1 MTVKFWLLVGTSL
14 LTIEIFIRSGVLSR
28 CWAIVTVMRR
38 AQRTLGRRVVTEVRK
53 EQVITAL
60 WLQTMKSTAVLA
72 LTIAAVFF
80 PLVLLYFADNLLNTR
95 AFEWL
100 DWGLSHWAF
109 IIVLIV
115 YSFVRRRYG
124 A

>member
-1 MTVKFWLLVGTSL
+1 MTVEFWLLVGTSL
-14 LTIEIFIRSGVLSR
+14 LTVEIFIRSGALSR

-38 AQRTLGRRVVTEVRK
+38 AQRTLRRRVMTEVRK
-53 EQVITAL
+53 EQLITAL
-60 WLQTMKSTAVLA
+60 WLQTMKSTALLA

-80 PLVLLYFADNLLNTR
+80 PLALLYLADNFLNTR

-100 DWGLSHWAF
+100 DWGLSHWAL
-109 IIVLIV
+109 IIVLVV
-115 YSFVRRRYG
+115 YSFVRRRCG

>member
-1 MTVKFWLLVGTSL
+1 MTVNFWLLVSISL
-14 LTIEIFIRSGVLSR
+14 LTIELFIRSGVLSR

-38 AQRTLGRRVVTEVRK
+38 AQRTLGRRVLTEVRK
-53 EQVITAL
+53 EQFITAL
-60 WLQTMKSTAVLA
+60 WLETMKSTAVLA

-80 PLVLLYFADNLLNTR
+80 PLALLYLADNLMNTR

-100 DWGLSHWAF
+100 DWGLSHWALM
-109 IIVLIV
+109 IVLAV
-115 YSFVRRRYG
+115 YTFVRRRYG

>member
-1 MTVKFWLLVGTSL
+1 MTVKFWIMIGTSL

-38 AQRTLGRRVVTEVRK
+38 AQRTLGRRVATEVRK
-53 EQVITAL
+53 EQLITAL

-80 PLVLLYFADNLLNTR
+80 PLALLYFADNLLNTR
-95 AFEWL
+95 VFEWL
-100 DWGLSHWAF
+100 DWGLGHWAL
-109 IIVLIV
+109 IIVLVV

>member
-14 LTIEIFIRSGVLSR
+14 LTIEMFIRSGVLSR
-28 CWAIVTVMRR
+28 CWVIVTVMRR

-53 EQVITAL
+53 EQLITAL

-80 PLVLLYFADNLLNTR
+80 PLALLYFADNLLNAR

-100 DWGLSHWAF
+100 DWGLSHWILRIAL
-109 IIVLIV
+109 VV
-115 YSFVRRRYG
+115 YSFLRRRYG